1 MNEGDCESCMTD
13 ILIEGNI
20 LRYCGYG
27 WGQQR
32 HNKQTPAH
40 IKSWNYENKAKNF
53 VVKNNIFEK
62 SAYRMLHF
70 VAKEEKSCPT
80 LYGNTYIQY
89 IGGKLGEYGSNVV
102 TKPENLDFDENV
114 KTKINSL
121 LKDKTAIVIG
131 IKD

>member
-1 MNEGDCESCMTD
+1 MTD
-13 ILIEGNI
+13 ILIEDNI

-80 LYGNTYIQY
+80 LCGNTYIQN
-89 IGGKLGEYGSNVV
+89 IGGKLGEYGGNSV
-102 TKPENLDFDENV
+102 TNPENLDFDENV